1 MVAVELDPGTI
12 LFLTA
17 LATAVAGTVVAALA
31 YRGYQRHRSQTMRY
45 LAVGIAWITV
55 GPFVVSY
62 GLGPVTG
69 LSDAS
74 LLLGNLTVTIVGLL
88 AIIHSLEGV

>member
-1 MVAVELDPGTI
+1 MVAVDPPTV

-17 LATAVAGTVVAALA
+17 LATALAGAVVATLA

-45 LAVGIAWITV
+45 LALGIACITV
-55 GPFVVSY
+55 GPFLVSY

-69 LSDAS
+69 WTDAS
-74 LLLGNLTVTIVGLL
+74 LLLGNLLVTIAGLL
-88 AIIHSLEGV
+88 AIIYSLEGV